1 MSSVRRE
8 TTWRRRIKQSKEKQT
23 KTKTE
28 TEEVNPN
35 QQFSSLN
42 LWLIFKDTVGFHYQ
56 EQLLSASC
64 YMLRNKDNYNVGN
77 IIFLTI
83 NILCLSNKQWIVCFL
98 LFTTPL
104 ALILALR
111 WFLFGMQSQGSLKII
126 FTATS
131 GTIHYSSGLFLAK
144 RELIV
149 SSKWPQSTISAFIG

>member
-1 MSSVRRE
+1 MSCVRRK
-8 TTWRRRIKQSKEKQT
+8 TTWRQRIKQSKEKQT

-42 LWLIFKDTVGFHYQ
+42 IWLIFKDTLGFHYQ

-98 LFTTPL
+98 LSTTPL
-104 ALILALR
+104 ALILVLR
-111 WFLFGMQSQGSLKII
+111 WYLVWHARQGCLQII

-131 GTIHYSSGLFLAK
+131 GTILQAYFWPKESWFFPLNGL
-144 RELIV
+144 
-149 SSKWPQSTISAFIG
+149 SPQSLLL

>member
-1 MSSVRRE
+1 MSCVRRE
-8 TTWRRRIKQSKEKQT
+8 TTWRQRIKQSKEKQT

-28 TEEVNPN
+28 TETEEVNPN

-42 LWLIFKDTVGFHYQ
+42 IWLIFKDTLGFHYQ

-98 LFTTPL
+98 LSTTPL

-111 WFLFGMQSQGSLKII
+111 WYLVWMQGKAVWKLSLQLPLVLFFRLI
-126 FTATS
+126 
-131 GTIHYSSGLFLAK
+131 LAK

-149 SSKWPQSTISAFIG
+149 SSKWPQPTISAFIG